1 MPASAADR
9 SSTLHVPGQPDQQL
23 QAPLLNIT
31 VNNLAGNIY
40 YQGRTFN
47 VSQLEDMGTCT
58 PQQRYRW
65 GFSLILL
72 FMWLSVTWL
81 LSIFMYLVWAIHYW
95 QSHQLPE
102 EADKVFGSLR
112 TAMAMTESIW
122 QELGEEVASRLS
134 DDALRKALRER
145 GAGVSLQRLSQA
157 NSFFGLQDMRSKAT
171 RMYRVPSPHRG
182 RASTLSADSAFRY
195 GRIQSSNSL
204 L

>member
-47 VSQLEDMGTCT
+47 VSQIQDMGTCT

-65 GFSLILL
+65 GFSSILL

-95 QSHQLPE
+95 QSHRLPE
-102 EADKVFGSLR
+102 EAGKVLGSLR
-112 TAMAMTESIW
+112 TAMALTESIR
-122 QELGEEVASRLS
+122 QEFGEEVASRLS

-157 NSFFGLQDMRSKAT
+157 NSFYGLQDMRSKAT
-171 RMYRVPSPHRG
+171 TMYRVPSPHKG
-182 RASTLSADSAFRY
+182 RASTLSADSALRY
-195 GRIQSSNSL
+195 GRSQSSNSL